1 MKRRAEDQEPIFA
14 PQQQQSHRPQS
25 QGIAESFQHRALAP
39 APTVIEA
46 AADNMQPSTG
56 IQYSLPQGY
65 QVPTMPQSTSGHG
78 HGNAAPHVG
87 PHTHNLAV
95 QSQGPALVQGHVHP
109 PAPITS
115 TQGQQ
120 QFQRLKVE
128 DALSYL
134 DQVKLQFGNQPQVY
148 NDFLDIMKE
157 FKSQSI
163 DTPGVINRVSQLFKG
178 HPDLIMGFN
187 TFLPPGY
194 KIEVQTNDLVNVTTP
209 GQIHYITPHG
219 ISVQNIPVSGASS
232 QPTSHHQHQSLP
244 QPGPHTTT
252 IPPIPAQPAPN
263 KTSKPIQ
270 SPAHTPTSQPNPS
283 IPSYASPRSPSV
295 QSHTPVSSTPS
306 AGPPLQSNQPVE
318 FNHAI
323 NYVNKIKN
331 RFQGQPDIY
340 KAFLEILH
348 TYQKEQR
355 NAKEAGGN
363 YTPALTEQEVY
374 TQVARLFKNQEDL
387 LSEFGQ
393 FLPDANSSVLLSKTT
408 PDRAESVRNDHGGT
422 VKRPLLNN
430 KQRLSQNGLPI
441 RRPTGVGASPPVKKK
456 PKIMGKDHGMTE
468 VSKHSTSTET
478 MFFEKVKKALRS
490 SEAYDNFLRC
500 LHIFNQ
506 EVISRAELVQLV
518 IPFLGKFP
526 ELFTWF
532 KNFLGYREFSHG
544 ESSNAERL
552 PKERATEGIAMEID
566 YASCKRL
573 GSSYRALP
581 KSYQQPKCTGR
592 TPLCRE
598 VLNDTWV
605 SLPSWSEDSTFVSS
619 KKTQYEEHIYRCEDE
634 RFELDVV
641 LETNLATIRVLET
654 VQRRLSRMSAEEQ
667 LRFKLDNTMGGSS
680 EVIHRKA
687 IQRIYG
693 DKAHDI
699 IDGLKRNPAVSVPI
713 VLKRLKMKEE
723 EWREAQRG
731 FNKIWREQNEKYYLK
746 SLDHQGI
753 NFKQNDTK
761 VLRSKTLLNEI
772 ELLYDDRQERAS
784 EETATPPPSGPHM
797 TLTYEDSQILEDAAA
812 LIIHHVK
819 RQVGIQ
825 KDDKYKIKQIINH
838 FIPDLL
844 FARRGELSDVEE
856 EEEEE
861 EEEDVEMDQ
870 DGPKKHNG
878 LPGSSPTKSKLL
890 FSNTAAQKLR
900 GTDDAYN
907 LFFVNNYWYIF
918 LRLHHILCSRLLR
931 IYGQAEKQIEEDAR
945 EREWER
951 EVLGFKR
958 EKNENPAIQL
968 KMKEPMDV
976 DVEDY
981 YSVFLEMVRNL
992 LDGNMEPVQYEDSLR
1007 EMFTIHA
1014 YIAFTMD
1021 KLIQSIVRQLQHL
1034 VTDDVCVRVTDMY
1047 LSESANKATGGS
1059 LSTQTSRATA
1069 EGVYQ
1074 RKAEQLM
1081 SDENC
1086 FKLMFVKSRGS
1097 VSLAME
1103 LLDTEEEN
1111 SDEPAEAERWSDY
1124 VSRYLNSD
1132 SASPELREHL
1142 AQKPV
1147 FLPRNLR
1154 RIRKCQRGWEQL
1166 QQERMTKA
1174 PSEKPQDSN
1183 SELKM
1188 ECMFKLNSY
1197 KMVYVCKSE
1206 DYMYRHTALTRAH
1219 QSHQLVNTRLHRR
1232 FQAWLDTWAKE
1243 HVTSEM
1249 AADSRKW
1256 LMGDGQEGLLSCT
1269 TTCSPEVLHYLNI
1282 NKYRVK
1288 YRTLSQFK

>member
-1 MKRRAEDQEPIFA
+1 MKRRVEDQEPILA
-14 PQQQQSHRPQS
+14 PQQQLLRRPQI
-25 QGIAESFQHRALAP
+25 QGITENFQHRALAP

-46 AADNMQPSTG
+46 PADKMQPSTS

-65 QVPTMPQSTSGHG
+65 QSIMSSFVLKMFS
-78 HGNAAPHVG
+78 
-87 PHTHNLAV
+87 
-95 QSQGPALVQGHVHP
+95 
-109 PAPITS
+109 
-115 TQGQQ
+115 
-120 QFQRLKVE
+120 FRLFSEHHQDKFSAF
-128 DALSYL
+128 ALSCHFDGDHL
-134 DQVKLQFGNQPQVY
+134 TIFSILF
-148 NDFLDIMKE
+148 F
-157 FKSQSI
+157 I

-209 GQIHYITPHG
+209 NQIHYITPHG
-219 ISVQNIPVSGASS
+219 VSVQNIPASGAPS
-232 QPTSHHQHQSLP
+232 QPAPSHHQHQSLP
-244 QPGPHTTT
+244 QTGSLTTT
-252 IPPIPAQPAPN
+252 TQPLIPAQPAPN

-306 AGPPLQSNQPVE
+306 SGPPIQNNQPVE

-348 TYQKEQR
+348 TYQ
-355 NAKEAGGN
+355 
-363 YTPALTEQEVY
+363 
-374 TQVARLFKNQEDL
+374 
-387 LSEFGQ
+387 
-393 FLPDANSSVLLSKTT
+393 LLSKTT

-422 VKRPLLNN
+422 VKRHFLNN

-441 RRPTGVGASPPVKKK
+441 RRPSGVGTTPPVKKK
-456 PKIMGKDHGMTE
+456 PKITGKDHGMSD

-506 EVISRAELVQLV
+506 EVISRTELVQLV

-532 KNFLGYREFSHG
+532 KNFLGYRESSHG
-544 ESSNAERL
+544 ESSHAESL

-566 YASCKRL
+566 YSSCKKL

-581 KSYQQPKCTGR
+581 KSFQQPKCTGR

-605 SLPSWSEDSTFVSS
+605 SFPSWSEDSTFVSS

-634 RFELDVV
+634 RFELDIV
-641 LETNLATIRVLET
+641 LETNLATIRALET

-693 DKAHDI
+693 DKAQDI
-699 IDGLKRNPAVSVPI
+699 IEGLKKNPAVSVPI
-713 VLKRLKMKEE
+713 VLKRLKMKDE

-772 ELLYDDRQERAS
+772 EMLYDERQERAS
-784 EETATPPPSGPHM
+784 EESATPPPNGPHM
-797 TLTYEDSQILEDAAA
+797 TLTYDDSQILEDAAS

-825 KDDKYKIKQIINH
+825 KEDKCKIKQIIHH

-844 FARRGELSDVEE
+844 FAQRGELSDVEE

-861 EEEDVEMDQ
+861 EDTEMDQ
-870 DGPKKHNG
+870 DGSKKHNG
-878 LPGSSPTKSKLL
+878 LPGRSPTKSKLL

-907 LFFVNNYWYIF
+907 LFYVNNYWYVF

-931 IYGQAEKQIEEDAR
+931 IYGQAEKQIEEDSR

-992 LDGNMEPVQYEDSLR
+992 LDGNMEPAQYEDSLR
-1007 EMFTIHA
+1007 EMFTVHA
-1014 YIAFTMD
+1014 YVAFTMD

-1034 VTDDVCVRVTDMY
+1034 VTDDVSVRVTDLY
-1047 LSESANKATGGS
+1047 LSESSNKATGGT
-1059 LSTQTSRATA
+1059 LPTQASRATA
-1069 EGVYQ
+1069 EAGYQ

-1081 SDENC
+1081 PDENC
-1086 FKLMFVKSRGS
+1086 FKLMFVKNQAS
-1097 VSLAME
+1097 VSLAVE

-1111 SDEPAEAERWSDY
+1111 SDEPAEAEVR
-1124 VSRYLNSD
+1124 LT
-1132 SASPELREHL
+1132 
-1142 AQKPV
+1142 
-1147 FLPRNLR
+1147 
-1154 RIRKCQRGWEQL
+1154 KC
-1166 QQERMTKA
+1166 
-1174 PSEKPQDSN
+1174 N
-1183 SELKM
+1183 
-1188 ECMFKLNSY
+1188 
-1197 KMVYVCKSE
+1197 
-1206 DYMYRHTALTRAH
+1206 
-1219 QSHQLVNTRLHRR
+1219 
-1232 FQAWLDTWAKE
+1232 
-1243 HVTSEM
+1243 
-1249 AADSRKW
+1249 
-1256 LMGDGQEGLLSCT
+1256 SCT
-1269 TTCSPEVLHYLNI
+1269 Q
-1282 NKYRVK
+1282 
-1288 YRTLSQFK
+1288 QFIK